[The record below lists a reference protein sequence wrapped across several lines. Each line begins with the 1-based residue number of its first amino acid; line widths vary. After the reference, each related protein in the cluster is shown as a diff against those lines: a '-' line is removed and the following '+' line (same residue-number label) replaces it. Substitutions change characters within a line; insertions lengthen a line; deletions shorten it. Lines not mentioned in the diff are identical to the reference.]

1 LGGDGWVGARSKP
14 APLPR
19 LVVITDW
26 SLGADTLLARL
37 ERALNA
43 GPGIAVQHRHPEA
56 SARVFF
62 EEGVRLRDLCA
73 RFDAP
78 LFVNRRLDV
87 ALSLGANLHLPST
100 GLLPADVPKG
110 AMRLSVAVHSDEE
123 ARRAS
128 GADLALVSPV
138 FEKKGMTPLGL
149 DGFERLKALLPCPAY
164 ALGGVDAKRRVQSAA
179 GHAVISAV
187 LHAADPQVAAA
198 QLLRP

>member
-1 LGGDGWVGARSKP
+1 LAGEGA
-14 APLPR
+14 LPR
-19 LVVITDW
+19 LIVITDW
-26 SLGADTLLARL
+26 SLGADTLLARI
-37 ERALNA
+37 ERALGA

-62 EEGVRLRDLCA
+62 DEGVRLKHLCA

-87 ALSLGANLHLPST
+87 ALALGAHLHLPSR
-100 GLLPADVPKG
+100 GLLPADLPRG
-110 AMRLSVAVHSDEE
+110 TLRLSVAVHSEEE
-123 ARRAS
+123 ARRAQ

-138 FEKKGMTPLGL
+138 FEKKGLAPLGVE
-149 DGFERLKALLPCPAY
+149 GFERLKALLPCPAY
-164 ALGGVDAKRRVQSAA
+164 ALGGVNAARRVKSAA

-187 LHAADPQVAAA
+187 LHAADPQAAAA